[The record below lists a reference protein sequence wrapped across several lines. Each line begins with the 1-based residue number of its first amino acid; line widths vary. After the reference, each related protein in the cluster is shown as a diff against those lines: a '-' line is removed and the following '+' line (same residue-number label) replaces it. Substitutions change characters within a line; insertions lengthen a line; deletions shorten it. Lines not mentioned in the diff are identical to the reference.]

1 MEGGCLRTKTA
12 STSVEKGPGVG
23 GEDDNLPAE
32 DSDPHHALPGYEG
45 QDSGYGAFEGD
56 ELFPELAMDWED
68 GPVSFG
74 GLDDLPAEDFGPH
87 HALPGHRDVL

>member
-1 MEGGCLRTKTA
+1 MHLRSNVIDADANVKLDEVEMALPSPTQRLRTKTA

-45 QDSGYGAFEGD
+45 TG
-56 ELFPELAMDWED
+56 
-68 GPVSFG
+68 FG
-74 GLDDLPAEDFGPH
+74 LWSL
-87 HALPGHRDVL
+87 